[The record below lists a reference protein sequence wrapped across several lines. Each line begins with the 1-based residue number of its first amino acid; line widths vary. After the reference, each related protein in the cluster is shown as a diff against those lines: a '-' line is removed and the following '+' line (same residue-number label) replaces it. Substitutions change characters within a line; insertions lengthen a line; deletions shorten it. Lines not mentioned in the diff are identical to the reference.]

1 MGRVWC
7 IVLIATV
14 ASQVAGQN
22 WMRPAETTTPTTT
35 TTTEPPPSP
44 EQIAMNKLCEAK
56 CRTEVCYLPDNK
68 DCRNFI
74 VCDQDALGQYFG
86 SLQPCAFGTFWS
98 GFDQTTTF
106 SCAHPASA
114 SCSVNFCS
122 RRSAGDTFSHTEPNC
137 KTYWECKRDPATG
150 ILMPKPSCCK
160 DGFMFNGVQCVVDN
174 NNECHDICP
183 LTNEAAPCI
192 DGSPTFHSDD
202 GNCRTYWKCNKTN
215 PLPVCCSEGKG
226 YDVATGTCAANGC
239 RDSCPPQ
246 YQTDACLNPSVKNY
260 DIFDNHCRTYMR
272 CKKNGEPDERWCC
285 PSQQTFNP
293 QTQQCESTS
302 INDICDDYCP
312 QGYLQVCP
320 LEPSSSGP
328 NFYSQA
334 GLDGTT
340 SVMKCAPGTTFSK
353 ELCGC
358 GMPIENAPDNSCNME
373 LDIVFNGTVMERR
386 GSQNEVQ
393 IMRNSAPVMPGDLL
407 DGTIT
412 FGFDGNLK
420 FKLPFAQQTF
430 ENVYA
435 MVLIKPRTRADTNPQ
450 PILSNCMNNDLGD
463 PTFELILANGLVVVS
478 VTTENRVAK
487 VPAMASTTPAKLSL
501 PFQTNTWQMVT
512 VIYDG
517 ATLRLAVATEQRS
530 KQVDMSLVGSIPVA
544 AQGLQVGG
552 CEITGISP
560 KLGQGYVGSMA
571 KFQFS
576 KCLRK
581 DWLMSFYKAHG
592 IEPPQPPQPEDIL
605 PA

>member
-1 MGRVWC
+1 M
-7 IVLIATV
+7 
-14 ASQVAGQN
+14 
-22 WMRPAETTTPTTT
+22 
-35 TTTEPPPSP
+35 
-44 EQIAMNKLCEAK
+44 
-56 CRTEVCYLPDNK
+56 YLYP
-68 DCRNFI
+68 I
-74 VCDQDALGQYFG
+74 QG
-86 SLQPCAFGTFWS
+86 S
-98 GFDQTTTF
+98 QTTHAPISHTECD
-106 SCAHPASA
+106 SDDPY
-114 SCSVNFCS
+114 FCS

-312 QGYLQVCP
+312 QGYLQ
-320 LEPSSSGP
+320 
-328 NFYSQA
+328 A
-334 GLDGTT
+334 
-340 SVMKCAPGTTFSK
+340 
-353 ELCGC
+353 
-358 GMPIENAPDNSCNME
+358 CNME